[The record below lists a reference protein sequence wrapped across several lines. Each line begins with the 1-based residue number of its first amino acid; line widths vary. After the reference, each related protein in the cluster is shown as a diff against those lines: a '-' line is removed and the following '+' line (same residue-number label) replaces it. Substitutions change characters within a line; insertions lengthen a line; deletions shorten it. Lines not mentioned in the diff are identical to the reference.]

1 MINKELKEY
10 IESEVLPRYDAFD
23 KAHDRS
29 HADVVIAESLELA
42 SGFPELDVNMVYA
55 VAAYHDTGLVA
66 DRKTHHMV
74 SGEIIMADGNLRRW
88 FTEDECR
95 TMKEAV
101 EDHRASTD
109 REPRSMYGRIVA
121 EADRMIDT
129 ETVLRRTVQYGQKHY
144 PEMDKEAHW
153 HRFCEHLR
161 EKYAPGG
168 YMKLWFAESKN
179 ALRLRELQSVI
190 ANEKELR
197 SWFEKLYL
205 PTEGTCSED
214 CGVGVGKS

>member
-1 MINKELKEY
+1 
-10 IESEVLPRYDAFD
+10 
-23 KAHDRS
+23 
-29 HADVVIAESLELA
+29 
-42 SGFPELDVNMVYA
+42 
-55 VAAYHDTGLVA
+55 
-66 DRKTHHMV
+66 
-74 SGEIIMADGNLRRW
+74 
-88 FTEDECR
+88 
-95 TMKEAV
+95 V
-101 EDHRASTD
+101 EDHRASAD

-129 ETVLRRTVQYGQKHY
+129 EMVLRRTVQYGLTHY